1 MARKIK
7 TNALKVLPW
16 MLVLMFGMFG
26 GMKLMGP
33 AEMVENFARWGYPA
47 WFIYAIGA
55 VELAGAVGLAWSR
68 TRFYAAAG
76 LSLIMIGAAATPLS
90 AGEYGPTMM
99 PLMFLALTAV
109 QAWNSRPATTSTRNH
124 DSREMTAIS

>member
-7 TNALKVLPW
+7 TNAAKYLPYF
-16 MLVLMFGMFG
+16 LAVMFAMVG

-47 WFIYAIGA
+47 WFIYAVGA
-55 VELAGAVGLAWSR
+55 LEMAGAISLVMGR
-68 TRFYAAAG
+68 TRFLASVG
-76 LSLIMIGAAATPLS
+76 LTLVLLGAAATHLK

-99 PLMFLALTAV
+99 PMMFLALTAV
-109 QAWNSRPATTSTRNH
+109 QAWIARPKNETSH
-124 DSREMTAIS
+124 SYDSREMNAIS